1 MSDYYESE
9 ESIKDLLELE
19 SNEDLKSESKSEGEK
34 LINRLGEWDSATGTS
49 ADIGVRCLHPAER
62 KESHS

>member
-19 SNEDLKSESKSEGEK
+19 SNEDLKSESSYKGEY
-34 LINRLGEWDSATGTS
+34 LIVRLGKWGLAVRQCVDNG
-49 ADIGVRCLHPAER
+49 IGCLHPVER
-62 KESHS
+62 EEGHS

>member
-19 SNEDLKSESKSEGEK
+19 SNEDLKSES
-34 LINRLGEWDSATGTS
+34 NFN
-49 ADIGVRCLHPAER
+49 
-62 KESHS
+62 SHK

>member
-19 SNEDLKSESKSEGEK
+19 SNEDLKSESTFTTS
-34 LINRLGEWDSATGTS
+34 LRPGEWDPATGTRS
-49 ADIGVRCLHPAER
+49 DHGVGGIHPAKRE
-62 KESHS
+62 EGHA